1 MKLAGKTAI
10 ITGGGGG
17 IGRAVSLRYAQ
28 EGARCVVADMQL
40 SLAEAVVKEIKSAG
54 GSALAISMDVTKQV
68 DIDQTIQAAVAAFGQ
83 VDILFNNAAIFEM
96 APLLESS
103 RESYDRL
110 FDINVKGMFFVMQ
123 AVAAHMV
130 EKGIQGKIVN
140 LSSQAGRR
148 GEALVALQPRRLFT
162 VILNQQHWRW
172 RHTISISM
180 ALRPE

>member
-54 GSALAISMDVTKQV
+54 GSALAISMDVTKQA
-68 DIDQTIQAAVAAFGQ
+68 DIDQTIQAAVDAFGQ

-103 RESYDRL
+103 RESYDR
-110 FDINVKGMFFVMQ
+110 
-123 AVAAHMV
+123 
-130 EKGIQGKIVN
+130 
-140 LSSQAGRR
+140 S
-148 GEALVALQPRRLFT
+148 
-162 VILNQQHWRW
+162 
-172 RHTISISM
+172 SISTSRECS
-180 ALRPE
+180 L